1 MESPGQVETSPRKRW
16 FQFLLI
22 LFFAEMFV
30 QGSKVRT
37 GGYITSFLGDLIA
50 ETFSVF
56 IAAYLLSLFA
66 KKEKRFRVCC
76 CIAAVIFCLLYISD

>member
-1 MESPGQVETSPRKRW
+1 
-16 FQFLLI
+16 
-22 LFFAEMFV
+22 MFV
-30 QGSKVRT
+30 QGLKMRT
-37 GGYITSFLGDLIA
+37 GGYIASFLGDLIA

-76 CIAAVIFCLLYISD
+76 WIAAVVFCLLSISD